1 VTGWDALLVFVA
13 GIGAGTINTV
23 VGSGTLITFPALLT
37 VGLAPVT
44 ANISNTVGLTPGSLS
59 GAIGYRAE
67 LAGQGRRA
75 SILATGSVLGGII
88 GAVLLLT
95 LPAAAFRAIVPG
107 LIGISLVLVIVQPW
121 LSDRLAARNGA
132 DRTGVTPALWIGV
145 FLTGIYG
152 GYFGAAQGILL
163 LALMGVLLTESLQR
177 INGVKNVLAFLANAV
192 AAVVFAFTAEVNWAA
207 AGLVAAGAVIG
218 GQLGARVGR
227 RLAPGMLRAVIVVVG
242 LLAIAKLLFWT

>member
-1 VTGWDALLVFVA
+1 VTGWGALLVFVA

-23 VGSGTLITFPALLT
+23 VGSGTLLTFPALLA

-44 ANISNTVGLTPGSLS
+44 ANVSNTVGLAPGSLS

-67 LAGQGRRA
+67 LAGQGRRT

-95 LPAAAFRAIVPG
+95 LPAAAFLAIVPV

-121 LSDRLAARNGA
+121 LSERLAARNGA
-132 DRTGVTPALWIGV
+132 DRTEVTPALWVGV

-163 LALMGVLLTESLQR
+163 LAIMGVLLTESLQR
-177 INGVKNVLAFLANAV
+177 INGVKNVLATLANAV
-192 AAVVFAFTAEVNWAA
+192 AAVVFVFTAEVDWVGAA
-207 AGLVAAGAVIG
+207 LVAAGAVIG
-218 GQLGARVGR
+218 GQIGARVGR
-227 RLAPGMLRAVIVVVG
+227 RLPTGVLRAVVVIVG
-242 LLAIAKLLFWT
+242 LTAMAKLLFWS